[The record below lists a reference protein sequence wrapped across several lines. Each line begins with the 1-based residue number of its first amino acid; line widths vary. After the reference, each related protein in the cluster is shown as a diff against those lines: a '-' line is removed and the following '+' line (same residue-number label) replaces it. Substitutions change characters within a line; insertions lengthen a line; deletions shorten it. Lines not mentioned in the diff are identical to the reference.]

1 MFKKS
6 CALILLMCFAAGM
19 LSSCKID
26 VNKIASNSS
35 LTESSESSPF
45 YQNEDTDFS
54 ETDTDTDVDVNYYDS
69 EPETDSESGGNSSSL
84 DMSNY
89 PIAYVS
95 GAFEVPLIEDL
106 KDDSKSMGNLKCGDI
121 VSIIHNTVTEQTFVY
136 SEMLGKFG
144 YVKKRN
150 LVNYD
155 SEISYGSIYYIKE
168 DYTPVYSDENALT
181 QMKSMNKNE
190 AVTILGK
197 LSTGLWRVEE
207 KTGDVGYISSVLLS
221 EEKIRESQKTKSEVS
236 SKSESKKTESKKVES
251 QLESKLESKIE
262 SQFESKIES
271 KIESQYESEPEVTV
285 KVGAGEAPYDGYTI
299 YIVDVDLGY
308 LALRSKP
315 TEKTSAVIGELYY
328 QEEVYVIDASGE
340 YWYVYSP
347 NLGMYGFV
355 KGNYD
360 YLYPAWSAG
369 DVMEG

>member
-106 KDDSKSMGNLKCGDI
+106 KDDSKYMGNLKCGDI

-221 EEKIRESQKTKSEVS
+221 EEKIRKSQKTKSEVS

-251 QLESKLESKIE
+251 QLESKIE

-347 NLGMYGFV
+347 NSGMYGFV